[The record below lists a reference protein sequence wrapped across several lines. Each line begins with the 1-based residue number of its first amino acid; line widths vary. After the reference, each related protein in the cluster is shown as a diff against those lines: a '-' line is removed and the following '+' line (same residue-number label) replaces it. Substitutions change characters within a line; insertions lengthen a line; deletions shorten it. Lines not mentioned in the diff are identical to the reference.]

1 MNKKIIA
8 QIVLFFLLLIIVFF
22 FYYKYFFL
30 KKEIINLTKSDINIG
45 IVGSESNLIKNLEYL
60 STDKSGNKYLIT
72 AEYGKISSTNE
83 SIILMTNVIA
93 QINLLER
100 DTVYLTAKFAKY
112 NTLSLETNF
121 KKDVILSYIGHEI
134 SSKNIDLSFKKNFA
148 WVYDNIVYTSSTN
161 QLFADKLEI
170 DLLTKDSK
178 IFMYDN
184 KKLKIIGK

>member
-1 MNKKIIA
+1 
-8 QIVLFFLLLIIVFF
+8 
-22 FYYKYFFL
+22 
-30 KKEIINLTKSDINIG
+30 
-45 IVGSESNLIKNLEYL
+45 
-60 STDKSGNKYLIT
+60 
-72 AEYGKISSTNE
+72 
-83 SIILMTNVIA
+83 MTNVIA

-121 KKDVILSYIGHEI
+121 TKDVIMSYIGHEI
-134 SSKNIDLSFKKNFA
+134 SSENIDLSFKKNFA